1 MREREEGIKA
11 RDEGGGKSPPAGNK
25 PVFRTSLSG
34 FIHLP
39 NWLQHKGSLTGATGL
54 LCLARGDWLYRD
66 APAAS
71 FSRPAVTVHTA
82 PKNPRRRSPARVRA
96 LSNPPLHI
104 QEGGGGST
112 APLDMNRQGLKRYA
126 QTLICADPPTH
137 PVRVVDRAALPP
149 PPVIPLP
156 LTRFVPSPASASRW

>member
-82 PKNPRRRSPARVRA
+82 PKSPAAVV
-96 LSNPPLHI
+96 PLASGSCPI
-104 QEGGGGST
+104 RRFMYRRGGGVR
-112 APLDMNRQGLKRYA
+112 LRH
-126 QTLICADPPTH
+126 LI
-137 PVRVVDRAALPP
+137 
-149 PPVIPLP
+149 
-156 LTRFVPSPASASRW
+156 